1 MVEPVMYLAIGFLV
15 AMLLG
20 LMAMPLVHNRAVRLT
35 TKRLEALN
43 PMSMAEIQ
51 ADRDQLR
58 AGFAVNLRRLETSV
72 ERYRNT
78 TSQQLAEIG
87 RKSDAV
93 NRLKQAMIEKD
104 EIIAALQ
111 THPNALEQR
120 LLATEEEFALK
131 VGEIRTTEAS
141 LQEKTSSLARV
152 TAELTD
158 RAMEFDT
165 RQVELA
171 ALNTQMATL
180 RLRAED
186 AEHDVTKFQAQ
197 LASQREQSE
206 TDARELAEWRERA
219 AQTGE
224 QVAGLERKLAA
235 ERQEADT
242 LRSRINALEGQL
254 AAQNDMLAGHRKEN
268 RELLEQIKAEH
279 EQRRQERAKA
289 GSNTGVA
296 DPGDVEAALAEQL
309 RHVENERDG
318 LKRDLES
325 VRQTARISAAE
336 QAENALLRERINAIA
351 AEVTRLAITLE
362 GPQSS
367 IQAMLADDPAAGT
380 SATVNGTSAK
390 GSATS
395 STASLAERIRALQTQ
410 AARAARTG

>member
-1 MVEPVMYLAIGFLV
+1 MVEPIMYLAIGFLV

-20 LMAMPLVHNRAVRLT
+20 LMVMPLVHNRAIRLT

-43 PMSMAEIQ
+43 PMSMTEIQ

-58 AGFAVNLRRLETSV
+58 ADFAVNVRRLETSV

-104 EIIAALQ
+104 GIIAALQ
-111 THPNALEQR
+111 AHHHALEQR

-141 LQEKTSSLARV
+141 LHEKESSLARV

-158 RAMEFDT
+158 RAIEFDA
-165 RQVELA
+165 RQIELA
-171 ALNTQMATL
+171 ALNTQMETL

-186 AEHDVTKFQAQ
+186 AEQDAAKLRAE
-197 LASQREQSE
+197 LKSRGEQF
-206 TDARELAEWRERA
+206 DAAARELDETRTRASQAEEQAGGLHHKFA
-219 AQTGE
+219 A
-224 QVAGLERKLAA
+224 L
-235 ERQEADT
+235 RQEADT
-242 LRSRINALEGQL
+242 LRSRINILEGQIS
-254 AAQNDMLAGHRKEN
+254 AQDDMLAGHRKEN
-268 RELLEQIKAEH
+268 RELLDQIKAEH
-279 EQRRQERAKA
+279 EQRRRERAAAA

-296 DPGDVEAALAEQL
+296 DGDVEAALAEQL
-309 RHVENERDG
+309 RRVENERDS
-318 LKRDLES
+318 LKRDLEGL
-325 VRQTARISAAE
+325 RQTAHASTTE

-362 GPQSS
+362 GPQSP
-367 IQAMLADDPAAGT
+367 IEAMLAGDPAGRT
-380 SATVNGTSAK
+380 PTTVNGAPAK
-390 GSATS
+390 SPGAA

-410 AARAARTG
+410 AARAAQTG

>member
-20 LMAMPLVHNRAVRLT
+20 LMVMPLVHNRAIRLT

-43 PMSMAEIQ
+43 PVSMTEIQ

-58 AGFAVNLRRLETSV
+58 ADFAVNVRRLETSV
-72 ERYRNT
+72 ERYQNT

-104 EIIAALQ
+104 GIIAALQ
-111 THPNALEQR
+111 THHNALEQR

-131 VGEIRTTEAS
+131 VGEVRTTEAS
-141 LQEKTSSLARV
+141 LHEKESSLARV

-158 RAMEFDT
+158 RAIEFDA
-165 RQVELA
+165 RQIELA
-171 ALNTQMATL
+171 ALNTQMETL

-186 AEHDVTKFQAQ
+186 AEQDAAKLRAE
-197 LASQREQSE
+197 LKSRGEQS
-206 TDARELAEWRERA
+206 DAAARELEETRARALQAEELA
-219 AQTGE
+219 S
-224 QVAGLERKLAA
+224 GLDRKLAA
-235 ERQEADT
+235 QRQEADT
-242 LRSRINALEGQL
+242 LRSRINILEGQIS
-254 AAQNDMLAGHRKEN
+254 AQDDMLAGHRKEN

-279 EQRRQERAKA
+279 EERRRERAATA
-289 GSNTGVA
+289 GSNTGVT
-296 DPGDVEAALAEQL
+296 DGDAEAALAEQL
-309 RHVENERDG
+309 HRVESERDS
-318 LKRDLES
+318 LKRDLEGL
-325 VRQTARISAAE
+325 RQTAHASATE

-362 GPQSS
+362 GPQSP
-367 IQAMLADDPAAGT
+367 IEAMLAGDPAGRTAT
-380 SATVNGTSAK
+380 TVNGAPAKSAP
-390 GSATS
+390 

-410 AARAARTG
+410 AARAAQTG